1 MFENG
6 LGKNS
11 EMKFLKILPIIL
23 LLQTG
28 IILGEEGG
36 YEFWTDEPKVE
47 KVKVIREVVYVNQTS
62 QISPPTIVIEDNDQ
76 IIITGVKH
84 LGDGIFQYR
93 SRTKNSNYSCL
104 SYRISKGTT
113 GGNGSCSGESYHYKV
128 YWN

>member
-1 MFENG
+1 MTKT
-6 LGKNS
+6 LQ
-11 EMKFLKILPIIL
+11 ILPIIF
-23 LLQTG
+23 LLQTSLS
-28 IILGEEGG
+28 LGSEVSDEYGG
-36 YEFWTDEPKVE
+36 YEFWNEEPKVE

-62 QISPPTIVIEDNDQ
+62 HINPPTIVIEDNDQ

-113 GGNGSCSGESYHYKV
+113 GGNGSCSGEQYHFKV

>member
-11 EMKFLKILPIIL
+11 EMKFLKILPLIL

-36 YEFWTDEPKVE
+36 YEFWTDEPKIE
-47 KVKVIREVVYVNQTS
+47 KFKVIREVVYVNQTS
-62 QISPPTIVIEDNDQ
+62 QISTPTIFVEDNDQ

-93 SRTKNSNYSCL
+93 SRTKNSNYS
-104 SYRISKGTT
+104 
-113 GGNGSCSGESYHYKV
+113 
-128 YWN
+128 

>member
-36 YEFWTDEPKVE
+36 
-47 KVKVIREVVYVNQTS
+47 
-62 QISPPTIVIEDNDQ
+62 
-76 IIITGVKH
+76 
-84 LGDGIFQYR
+84 
-93 SRTKNSNYSCL
+93 
-104 SYRISKGTT
+104 
-113 GGNGSCSGESYHYKV
+113 NGSCSGESYHYKV

>member
-11 EMKFLKILPIIL
+11 EMKFLKILPIIF

-36 YEFWTDEPKVE
+36 YEFWTDEPKIE
-47 KVKVIREVVYVNQTS
+47 KFKVIREVVYVNQTS
-62 QISPPTIVIEDNDQ
+62 QISTPTIFVEDNDQ
-76 IIITGVKH
+76 IIITGVKL

-113 GGNGSCSGESYHYKV
+113 GGNGSCAGKHSHFKV